1 METNLNILLN
11 YYDYSE
17 SIRSSINSKKLI
29 ERMKKGSLRVI
40 KIVDSLPSEES
51 AKKMIYLMVT
61 KINKLFSRII
71 LKRFY
76 RYTSK

>member
-61 KINKLFSRII
+61 KINKLFSIMI